1 MSTAPSD
8 VLKAIEEDAI
18 KERIYQSNLLDASN
32 RAEQERALLQ
42 KTVYDMANP
51 SPVMVSIIIIIILLA
66 MYLIYVIFLKPCM
79 SGEWMDH
86 AGNTWDITHNR
97 FTGNFR
103 VKINGECKGSG
114 KALDNYVRYGD
125 LIGVWNYGN
134 IIVFTEGWHLQ
145 RVI

>member
-1 MSTAPSD
+1 MSTAPAD
-8 VLKAIEEDAI
+8 VLKSIEDEAIREQL
-18 KERIYQSNLLDASN
+18 YQTNLIDASI
-32 RAEQERALLQ
+32 RAEKERALLQ
-42 KTVYDMANP
+42 KKVYDLANP
-51 SPVMVSIIIIIILLA
+51 SPIFVASVVIAVLLA

-79 SGEWMDH
+79 SGEWLDH

-103 VKINGECKGSG
+103 VRINGECKGSG

-134 IIVFTEGWHLQ
+134 VIVFTEGWHLQ
-145 RVI
+145 RVV